1 MMIQAPMIQ
10 ALTSSLYQQSTKMTD
25 EQTDKLAEF
34 LSNYDTENL
43 SDDDAQAIVREVKGL
58 GITAG
63 ADLAS
68 ALGDAGISAQDLAE
82 QAGVAGADRPKR
94 PPPPPPPPTE
104 TQGIST
110 VDDAIVQLIA
120 DAVEAYDE
128 TEEET
133 TLGAVV
139 TSALEEAGYDSSQPL
154 INFYS

>member
-1 MMIQAPMIQ
+1 MMIQASMTQ

-43 SDDDAQAIVREVKGL
+43 SVDDAQEIVSEVKGL

-94 PPPPPPPPTE
+94 PPPPPPPTE

-133 TLGAVV
+133 TLEAAV
-139 TSALEEAGYDSSQPL
+139 TSALEEAGYDSSQPV
-154 INFYS
+154 ISFYS